1 MEIPEKFP
9 EVIRDFLADLSS
21 TFPEYTYLWG
31 SISPDDPAIYQ
42 FCLTTYPERFFD
54 ILYQNEDIFFPD
66 SEANTMF
73 LPMVD
78 FKLLFTAPGISENTK
93 QAIWKY
99 LQLVLITIMGNIK
112 TSSSF
117 GDTAGLFEG
126 IGEEEL
132 QSKLSETIEGL
143 TNFFKGMKSGQG
155 EGEGEGEGE
164 GFEKAFE
171 EIFEEMKSAGQET
184 TGEESKNDMPSA
196 DDLHNHIKGLF
207 DGKIGKLAKE
217 LAEELSGDVMNM
229 FDDGTGRPS
238 TESATTADILKKMMK
253 NPKKIM
259 ELVKK
264 IGTKLDDK
272 MKTGDVSQE
281 EIMKEVGELMTKM
294 KGSGQGK
301 DFEKMMKTMMK
312 GMGLGDAGLNMGKM
326 NDMMSKNSHKERMLA
341 KLEARRQ
348 AAAQAEAS
356 RANVILEQK
365 DAPNEFVF
373 KVKNDDGVQEKSRA
387 TPPLDDWLDE
397 PAPTKSQASKSSKSQ
412 KGKKGKK

>member
-21 TFPEYTYLWG
+21 TFPEYTYLWR
-31 SISPDDPAIYQ
+31 SISPTDPEIYQ

-54 ILYQNEDIFFPD
+54 ILYQNEDIFLPD

-78 FKLLFTAPGISENTK
+78 FKLLFTAPGITENTK

-132 QSKLSETIEGL
+132 QAKLSETIEGL
-143 TNFFKGMKSGQG
+143 TNFFKGMKST
-155 EGEGEGEGE
+155 EGGSE

-171 EIFEEMKSAGQET
+171 EMFEEMKS
-184 TGEESKNDMPSA
+184 TGEESTSEEETKNDMPSA

-217 LAEELSGDVMNM
+217 LAEELSDDVMNM

-253 NPKKIM
+253 SPKKIM

-326 NDMMSKNSHKERMLA
+326 SEMVSKSSHKERMLA

-348 AAAQAEAS
+348 AAASVVAQAEAS
-356 RANVILEQK
+356 RANVILEAK

-373 KVKNDDGVQEKSRA
+373 KVKNDDGIQEKSRA
-387 TPPLDDWLDE
+387 PVDDWLDE
-397 PAPTKSQASKSSKSQ
+397 PTPAKSQASKGQKGQ